1 MGGMAKKEPQK
12 AAKEKNQVKYITRK
26 VGGQMKR
33 YRVKVKVTIC
43 HVIDVRAVDEHD
55 AQIEA
60 EFRTIDG
67 FDLRDVED
75 LSSEIIDDDGEF

>member
-1 MGGMAKKEPQK
+1 
-12 AAKEKNQVKYITRK
+12 
-26 VGGQMKR
+26 MKR
-33 YRVKVKVTIC
+33 DRVKVKATLC
-43 HVIDVRAVDEHD
+43 RVIDVRAVDEHD

-75 LSSEIIDDDGEF
+75 LSSEIVDDDGEF

>member
-1 MGGMAKKEPQK
+1 
-12 AAKEKNQVKYITRK
+12 
-26 VGGQMKR
+26 MKM
-33 YRVKVKVTIC
+33 YRVKVKATIC
-43 HVIDVRAVDEHD
+43 RVIDVLAVDEND

-75 LSSEIIDDDGEF
+75 LSSEIVDDDGEF